1 MKKNLRLVLS
11 LNDKGKLEFQDENM
25 TRKISGEELSELIK
39 KQHLMKKGDVVL
51 LSISSINTRY
61 TQTAFSLQTLAGI
74 VSKSIDGGV
83 MTTRGDEVQIFKT
96 DLHGVGPVL
105 GIISRNE
112 MDIPMLWDE
121 TGRST
126 NQEDKDDMSLILF
139 VAADKKNL

>member
-61 TQTAFSLQTLAGI
+61 TQTAFS
-74 VSKSIDGGV
+74 
-83 MTTRGDEVQIFKT
+83 
-96 DLHGVGPVL
+96 
-105 GIISRNE
+105 
-112 MDIPMLWDE
+112 
-121 TGRST
+121 
-126 NQEDKDDMSLILF
+126 
-139 VAADKKNL
+139 